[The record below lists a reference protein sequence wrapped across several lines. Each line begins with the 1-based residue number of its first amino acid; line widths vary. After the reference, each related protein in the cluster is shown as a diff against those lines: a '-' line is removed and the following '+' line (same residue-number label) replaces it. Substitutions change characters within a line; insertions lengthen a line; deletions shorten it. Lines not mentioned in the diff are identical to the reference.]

1 MSFFFQL
8 PSLFLILSVVN
19 NRVKKYENGKK
30 KRLLTS
36 IDIGDG
42 KLHTVQ
48 QILSLD
54 WPFAILTQNLN

>member
-48 QILSLD
+48 QILLLD
-54 WPFAILTQNLN
+54 WPFAILTLLLF

>member
-30 KRLLTS
+30 KEATY
-36 IDIGDG
+36 
-42 KLHTVQ
+42 
-48 QILSLD
+48 
-54 WPFAILTQNLN
+54 LNRYWRW